1 MKTAIRVIEGNLHKI
16 QEKIDF
22 MQLKVKVRTI
32 NGVAVIDTIDEIEK
46 RLSSILHKKDWDGLS
61 FTVDENAQTFPSAY
75 KYMPESTIYKIE
87 RRKSGWFLV
96 WVMRSHS
103 RPKKFVVCG
112 METKA
117 EHLAAFIALRF

>member
-1 MKTAIRVIEGNLHKI
+1 MKTALRVMEGNLHKI

-22 MQLKVKVRTI
+22 MQSAKVRTI
-32 NGVAVIDTIDEIEK
+32 NGIDVIDTITEIEN
-46 RLSSILHKKDWDGLS
+46 RLSLILHKKNWDGLS
-61 FTVDENAQTFPSAY
+61 FTVDENAQSFPAAY

-87 RRKSGWFLV
+87 RRKLGWFLV

-103 RPKKFVVCG
+103 RPKKVSVCG

-117 EHLAAFIALRF
+117 KNLSDFITSRF

>member
-1 MKTAIRVIEGNLHKI
+1 MKTAIRVIQGNLNKI

-22 MQLKVKVRTI
+22 MQSKVKVRTI
-32 NGVAVIDTIDEIEK
+32 NGIDVIDTITEIEN
-46 RLSSILHKKDWDGLS
+46 RLFSLLHKKDWDGLS
-61 FTVDENAQTFPSAY
+61 FTIDENAQSFPAAY
-75 KYMPESTIYKIE
+75 RYMPESTIYKIE

-103 RPKKFVVCG
+103 RPKKFVVSG

-117 EHLAAFIALRF
+117 NHLTAFITSRF

>member
-22 MQLKVKVRTI
+22 MQSKVKVRTI

-61 FTVDENAQTFPSAY
+61 FTVDENAQSFPAAY

-96 WVMRSHS
+96 WVMRSRS
-103 RPKKFVVCG
+103 RPKKFVVSG

-117 EHLAAFIALRF
+117 EHLAAFITLRF

>member
-1 MKTAIRVIEGNLHKI
+1 MKTAIRVIEGNLDKI

-22 MQLKVKVRTI
+22 MQLKAKVRTI
-32 NGVAVIDTIDEIEK
+32 KGIDVINTITEIEN
-46 RLSSILHKKDWDGLS
+46 RLYSILHKKDWDGLS
-61 FTVDENAQTFPSAY
+61 FTIDENAQSFPAAY
-75 KYMPESTIYKIE
+75 KYMPESTIYRLE

>member
-22 MQLKVKVRTI
+22 MQSKVKVRTI

-61 FTVDENAQTFPSAY
+61 FTVDENAQSFPAAY

-112 METKA
+112 METKTKN
-117 EHLAAFIALRF
+117 LADFITLRF

>member
-22 MQLKVKVRTI
+22 MQSKVKVRTI
-32 NGVAVIDTIDEIEK
+32 KGIDVIDTINEIES
-46 RLSSILHKKDWDGLS
+46 RLFSILHKKDWDGLS
-61 FTVDENAQTFPSAY
+61 FTVDENAQSFPAAY
-75 KYMPESTIYKIE
+75 KYMPESTIYKLE

-117 EHLAAFIALRF
+117 NQLTAFITSRF

>member
-1 MKTAIRVIEGNLHKI
+1 MKTAIRVIQGNLDKI

-22 MQLKVKVRTI
+22 MQSAAKVRTI
-32 NGVAVIDTIDEIEK
+32 NGIDVIDTIDEIEK

-61 FTVDENAQTFPSAY
+61 FTVDENAQSFPAAY

-103 RPKKFVVCG
+103 RPKKFAVCG